1 MSFTCC
7 VCVLD
12 VGGGCRVA
20 MAAMAW
26 LCEDGSPMPVAEH
39 RFVAL
44 EPGEHEALEAMGELI
59 WMDDDMKMI

>member
-1 MSFTCC
+1 
-7 VCVLD
+7 
-12 VGGGCRVA
+12 

>member
-7 VCVLD
+7 VCVLGD
-12 VGGGCRVA
+12 GGGCRV
-20 MAAMAW
+20 AMAW

-44 EPGEHEALEAMGELI
+44 EPGEQEALEAMGELI
-59 WMDDDMKMI
+59 WLEDDMKMI